1 MNDSLGDTHI
11 TALAIEVC
19 ERSIRILGL
28 LTTIRKM
35 SQWLT
40 TEDLERISEFAELPA
55 YERTPEMLLP
65 DADDN
70 DQ

>member
-1 MNDSLGDTHI
+1 MNDLLGGTHI
-11 TALAIEVC
+11 TVLAIGFR
-19 ERSIRILGL
+19 ERSIRISGL
-28 LTTIRKM
+28 LTTVRKM

-65 DADDN
+65 EAEEN
-70 DQ
+70 EP